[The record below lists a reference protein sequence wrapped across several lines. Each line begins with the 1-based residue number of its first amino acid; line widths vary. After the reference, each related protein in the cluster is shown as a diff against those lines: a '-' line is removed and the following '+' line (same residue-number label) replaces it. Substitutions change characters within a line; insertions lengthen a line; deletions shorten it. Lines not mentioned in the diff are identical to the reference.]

1 MTPARYTLSY
11 TTGAALVPETQ
22 LVADLYNKEANW
34 DRVRSEVMASNLFQA
49 RTESTLKKLYREI
62 SSRLQTL
69 TDEELGSF
77 TDVIER
83 EQKQLVWLAICRR
96 HQLIGDFAIEVLSN
110 NYNKSQY
117 RLSHDDYDA
126 FYHQKAEWHS
136 NLDTASSSTQGKAR
150 QVLFKMLRECGLIN
164 EQNEIVI
171 QRLSPQLLY
180 LLKEKQSTDLGI
192 FPGVDS

>member
-1 MTPARYTLSY
+1 MTIARYTLSY
-11 TTGAALVPETQ
+11 TTGAALIPETQ

-49 RTESTLKKLYREI
+49 RTESTLKKLYRET

-69 TDEELGSF
+69 TDEELGLF

-83 EQKQLVWLAICRR
+83 ERQQLVWLAICRR
-96 HQLIGDFAIEVLSN
+96 HQLIRDFAIEVLSN
-110 NYNKSQY
+110 NYDKSQY
-117 RLSHDDYDA
+117 WLTRDDYDA

-136 NLDTASSSTQGKAR
+136 NLDKASSATQSKAR

-164 EQNEIVI
+164 EQDEIVA
-171 QRLSPQLLY
+171 QRLSPQLLNA
-180 LLKEKQSTDLGI
+180 LKQKQSTDLGI